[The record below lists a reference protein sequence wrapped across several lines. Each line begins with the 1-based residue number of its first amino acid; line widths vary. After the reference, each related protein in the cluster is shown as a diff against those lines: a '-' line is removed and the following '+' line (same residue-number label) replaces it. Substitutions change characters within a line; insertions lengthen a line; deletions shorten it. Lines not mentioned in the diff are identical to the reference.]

1 MYQKGGSFFQDRL
14 GTNVGKTQTKDAFS
28 AGFIARLGELD
39 EVLTDLSTE
48 DISDAALLGEYKTSS
63 KGDAVSEIRFDD
75 VDIVTPT
82 GSCLAKS
89 VSVAVTPSTPLMVT
103 GANAVGKTSFFR
115 VLGGLWPVHGGSLT
129 VPAAPGESTPGIGEI
144 FLVPQRIYMCIGTL
158 ADQLT
163 YPKRFPKEV
172 RKTPF
177 TCHFNTQTISFP
189 RQARDKHRRSS
200 VTKKGVFSQERTV
213 EQEAEM
219 MELLELVG
227 IGYLVERWQKDM
239 AEGESG
245 WDYETKWEDVLSL
258 GEQQRTGMA
267 RLFYHKPKFGVLD
280 ECAPPR
286 HSLHTRNLLR

>member
-1 MYQKGGSFFQDRL
+1 
-14 GTNVGKTQTKDAFS
+14 
-28 AGFIARLGELD
+28 
-39 EVLTDLSTE
+39 
-48 DISDAALLGEYKTSS
+48 
-63 KGDAVSEIRFDD
+63 
-75 VDIVTPT
+75 
-82 GSCLAKS
+82 
-89 VSVAVTPSTPLMVT
+89 MVT

-163 YPKRFPKEV
+163 YPKRFPKE
-172 RKTPF
+172 
-177 TCHFNTQTISFP
+177 
-189 RQARDKHRRSS
+189 
-200 VTKKGVFSQERTV
+200 ERTV

-280 ECAPPR
+280 ECTSAVSVDVEEKLYRTAAEMGIACISISQRLALTEFHAQELHLGAPNEKGWTLANISPVEAP
-286 HSLHTRNLLR
+286 SDPEDNDNDMAGGSDASPGSPSMLSPASSTVDLGGAADETGSVTDEDSESGGVLVGG